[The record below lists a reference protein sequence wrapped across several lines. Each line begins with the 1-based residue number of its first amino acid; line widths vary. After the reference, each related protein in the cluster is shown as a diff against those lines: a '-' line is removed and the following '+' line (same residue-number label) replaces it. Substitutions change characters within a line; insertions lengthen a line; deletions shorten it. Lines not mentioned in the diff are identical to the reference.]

1 MILDNAIFDSAEL
14 VTVGIPMQQDSE
26 DVEYSTWIA
35 TGDDYI
41 PAVNLRCEDNLPA
54 GLYACTYSN
63 NDYHL
68 SPIPIDSDEL
78 YVFSD
83 SLHEI
88 ILDEI
93 KQFWDKKEVYKK
105 YNLCHRRGVLLE
117 GGPGTGKSSLITQIT
132 QHVISLNGVI
142 FTVRNVSEFQL
153 LPIVL
158 KSIFRKIEP
167 DRPVITIIEDVDK
180 IIENMGG
187 DNLLLDFMDGK
198 QSINNHLIILTSN
211 NTSELSDALLRPSR
225 IDLRYQL
232 KNPSEKIRREYF
244 HHKGIDES
252 MLEEYVSKTKGLSLA
267 DLKEIFIATIILDKP
282 LDRSIS
288 ELRSPLMKQDYLT
301 QSSKIA
307 RF

>member
-1 MILDNAIFDSAEL
+1 MIIDNAIFDSAEL
-14 VTVGIPMQQDSE
+14 VPVGISIQQDSE
-26 DVEYSTWIA
+26 DIEYSTWIA

-41 PAVNLRCEDNLPA
+41 PAVNLRCEDSLPA

-88 ILDEI
+88 ILNEI

-132 QHVISLNGVI
+132 QHVITLNGVI

-244 HHKGIDES
+244 RHKGIDES
-252 MLEEYVSKTKGLSLA
+252 LLEEYVSKTKGLSLA

-282 LDRSIS
+282 LDKSVL

-301 QSSKIA
+301 QSSKIT

>member
-41 PAVNLRCEDNLPA
+41 PAVNLRCEDSLPA

-83 SLHEI
+83 SLHEV
-88 ILDEI
+88 ILNEI

-132 QHVISLNGVI
+132 QHVITLNGII

-180 IIENMGG
+180 IIESMGG

-211 NTSELSDALLRPSR
+211 NTSELSNALLRPSR

-232 KNPSEKIRREYF
+232 RNPSEKIRREYF
-244 HHKGIDES
+244 QHKGIDES
-252 MLEEYVSKTKGLSLA
+252 LLEEYVSKTKGLSLA

-282 LDRSIS
+282 LDKSIS

-301 QSSKIA
+301 QSSKIT